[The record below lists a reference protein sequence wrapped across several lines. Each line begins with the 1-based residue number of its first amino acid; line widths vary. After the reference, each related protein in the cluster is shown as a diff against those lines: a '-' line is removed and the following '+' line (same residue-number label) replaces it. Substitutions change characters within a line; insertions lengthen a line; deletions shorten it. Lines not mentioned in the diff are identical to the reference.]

1 MSKTIVNLP
10 NFEGFYCSWLDS
22 EMDNVAQMESEY
34 YADEYNLS
42 DDKKEEI
49 KDDYFSQNY
58 DELQVE
64 ICKTYIPHYFE
75 AIEDE
80 IDFELNA
87 SFESLTSPKFYN
99 FETDRLFVEIDD
111 IKITMLMNW
120 IFNNKLEKLKEV
132 IKDRF
137 TERDGYIPYYSNDLE
152 AWGDVD
158 TWDYNQLGTA
168 LLVFVD
174 EYADFNYTL
183 HEYVSE
189 TIYNHIY
196 STLSDDMQEF
206 LNKEYEKK
214 EDAKAQLSLF

>member
-1 MSKTIVNLP
+1 MSKTIVNVP
-10 NFEGFYCSWLDS
+10 NFEGFYCSWIEQEIDHITRT
-22 EMDNVAQMESEY
+22 DSEY
-34 YADEYNLS
+34 YAEEYDLS
-42 DDKKEEI
+42 EDKQQEIEESYCT
-49 KDDYFSQNY
+49 KNY
-58 DELQVE
+58 DKLEVE

-87 SFESLTSPKFYN
+87 SFESLISPKFYN

-137 TERDGYIPYYSNDLE
+137 TQRDGYVPYYSNDLE

-174 EYADFNYTL
+174 ENADFNYTL
-183 HEYVSE
+183 HESVSD
-189 TIYNHIY
+189 TINDNIY

-206 LNKEYEKK
+206 LNKESEKK
-214 EDAKAQLSLF
+214 EAKKAQLSLL

>member
-1 MSKTIVNLP
+1 MSKTIVNIP

-34 YADEYNLS
+34 YAEEYNLS
-42 DDKKEEI
+42 DEKKEEI

-87 SFESLTSPKFYN
+87 SFESLTSPKYYN

-132 IKDRF
+132 VKDRF
-137 TERDGYIPYYSNDLE
+137 TRRDGYIPNYSNDLE
-152 AWGDVD
+152 TWGDVD

>member
-1 MSKTIVNLP
+1 MSKTIVNVP
-10 NFEGFYCSWLDS
+10 NFEGFYCSWIEQEIDHITRT
-22 EMDNVAQMESEY
+22 DSEY
-34 YADEYNLS
+34 YAEEYDLS
-42 DDKKEEI
+42 EDKQQEIEESYCT
-49 KDDYFSQNY
+49 KNY
-58 DELQVE
+58 DKLEVE

-87 SFESLTSPKFYN
+87 SFESITSPKFYN
-99 FETDRLFVEIDD
+99 FETDRLFVEIDN

-137 TERDGYIPYYSNDLE
+137 TQRDGYVPYYSNDLE

-174 EYADFNYTL
+174 ENADFNYTL
-183 HEYVSE
+183 HESVSD
-189 TIYNHIY
+189 TINDNIY

-206 LNKEYEKK
+206 LNKESEKK
-214 EDAKAQLSLF
+214 EAKKAQLSLL

>member
-1 MSKTIVNLP
+1 MSKTIVNIP

-34 YADEYNLS
+34 YAKEYNLS
-42 DDKKEEI
+42 DEKKEEI

-87 SFESLTSPKFYN
+87 SFESLTSPKYYN

-132 IKDRF
+132 VKDRF
-137 TERDGYIPYYSNDLE
+137 TRRDGYIPNYSNDLE
-152 AWGDVD
+152 TWGDVD

>member
-1 MSKTIVNLP
+1 MSKTIVNIP
-10 NFEGFYCSWLDS
+10 NFEGFYCSWLD
-22 EMDNVAQMESEY
+22 
-34 YADEYNLS
+34 
-42 DDKKEEI
+42 EEI
-49 KDDYFSQNY
+49 NHIARSEAEYFAEEYDLSEDKQQEIEEDFCTQNY
-58 DELQVE
+58 DKLQVE
-64 ICKTYIPHYFE
+64 ICKTYIPYYFE

-87 SFESLTSPKFYN
+87 SFESLTSPKYYN

-132 IKDRF
+132 VKDRF
-137 TERDGYIPYYSNDLE
+137 TRRDGYIPHYSNDLE

-189 TIYNHIY
+189 TIHNHIY
-196 STLSDDMQEF
+196 STLSDDMQDF
-206 LNKEYEKK
+206 LNKEYQKK
-214 EDAKAQLSLF
+214 EDEKAQLSLF

>member
-132 IKDRF
+132 VKDRF
-137 TERDGYIPYYSNDLE
+137 TARSGYIPHYSNDLE

>member
-1 MSKTIVNLP
+1 MSKTIIELP
-10 NFEGFYCSWLDS
+10 NFEGFDYSWIDS
-22 EMDNVAQMESEY
+22 EFDVLAQNESEY
-34 YADEYNLS
+34 YADELDLS
-42 DDKKEEI
+42 DEKKEEI

-87 SFESLTSPKFYN
+87 SFESLTSPKYYN

-132 IKDRF
+132 VKDRF
-137 TERDGYIPYYSNDLE
+137 TRRDGYIPNYSNDLE
-152 AWGDVD
+152 TWGDVD

>member
-1 MSKTIVNLP
+1 MSKTIVNIP
-10 NFEGFYCSWLDS
+10 TFEGFYCSWID
-22 EMDNVAQMESEY
+22 EEINHIARMEAEY
-34 YADEYNLS
+34 YAEEYDLS
-42 DDKKEEI
+42 QDKQQEIEES
-49 KDDYFSQNY
+49 YCTQNY
-58 DELQVE
+58 CKLEVE
-64 ICKTYIPHYFE
+64 ICKTYIPYYFQ
-75 AIEDE
+75 AIEEE
-80 IDFELNA
+80 IGFELNA

-111 IKITMLMNW
+111 SKITMLMNW

-132 IKDRF
+132 VKDRF
-137 TERDGYIPYYSNDLE
+137 TRRDGYIPHYSNDLE

-183 HEYVSE
+183 HENVSE
-189 TIYNHIY
+189 TIHYNIFE
-196 STLSDDMQEF
+196 TLSDDMQEF
-206 LNKEYEKK
+206 LNKEYQKK